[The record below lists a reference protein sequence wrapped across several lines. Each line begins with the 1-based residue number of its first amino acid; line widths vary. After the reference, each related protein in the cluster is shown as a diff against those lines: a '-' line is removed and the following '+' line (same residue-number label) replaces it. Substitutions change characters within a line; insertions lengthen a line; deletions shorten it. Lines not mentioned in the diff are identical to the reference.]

1 MLVVTDVKLFISEIN
16 LNCEI
21 NLELLL
27 NSIIYDNIS
36 FECDV
41 LIEQMDSLVKLINL
55 IKFTF
60 L

>member
-41 LIEQMDSLVKLINL
+41 LIEQIDSLVKLINL